1 MKRYKRNQVEE
12 AISAIVEPRS
22 NQPSSELRTRL
33 KRLLETDRGLEVET
47 NSDDPFRAHFAF
59 YSAEAPGSGTEI
71 WFSEYEAFALLSALQ
86 LMVHG
91 WPQSFA
97 VSVLRR
103 ARPELE
109 VQHARVLKGDPKV
122 LFDGE
127 AIRRGAQAGDFAFD
141 TIDPVLLIIISRSGS
156 AVSEQEE
163 PIACAVRAG
172 AREAMKFIGEARAR
186 AWTMFEMTTMA
197 HRLLKE
203 LAKTE
208 PRRRGRG

>member
-1 MKRYKRNQVEE
+1 MNKYKRGQIEE
-12 AISAIVEPRS
+12 AISAIVEPRLS
-22 NQPSSELRTRL
+22 QPTSELRTRL
-33 KRLLETDRGLEVET
+33 KRLLETDRGLEVKT
-47 NSDDPFRAHFAF
+47 NSNDPFRAHFAF
-59 YSAEAPGSGTEI
+59 YSAKAPGSGTEI
-71 WFSEYEAFALLSALQ
+71 WFSEFEAFALLSALQ

-103 ARPELE
+103 VRSDLE

-122 LFDGE
+122 LFDEE
-127 AIRRGAQAGDFAFD
+127 AIRRSAQAGDFVLD
-141 TIDPVLLIIISRSGS
+141 TTDPVFLIIISKPGS
-156 AVSEQEE
+156 AAGEQQD

-172 AREAMKFIGEARAR
+172 AQKAMSFVHEVKAR

-197 HRLLKE
+197 HRLSNE
-203 LAKTE
+203 LANTE